1 MNLLQNLCEL
11 LSDQKNLYAI
21 RALYRVI
28 QLSESQVQGF
38 ADTIGQ
44 VLDKFIM
51 DVAKEETDLSQNYI
65 YILFETTALTI
76 KFMKGNDQVM
86 IAFQ

>member
-28 QLSESQVQGF
+28 QLSETQVQQF
-38 ADTIGQ
+38 AETIGQ
-44 VLDKFIM
+44 VLDKFI
-51 DVAKEETDLSQNYI
+51 SQNYI

-76 KFMKGNDQVM
+76 KFMKGNNEIM
-86 IAFQ
+86 MGF

>member
-28 QLSESQVQGF
+28 QLSETQVQQF
-38 ADTIGQ
+38 AETIGQ

-76 KFMKGNDQVM
+76 KFMKGNNEIM
-86 IAFQ
+86 MGF